1 MAASSPELEAAA
13 DAYRKHD
20 YVYVSA
26 AAQLK
31 VLAEQAETSRPE
43 KIVRH

>member
-20 YVYVSA
+20 YVSA